1 MTTSEATFLDEWTT
15 HPLGKTVR
23 VAIAVV
29 GLATATVVLLRAT
42 LTTDAVGFMVVLGA
56 SLAAASIRAALRPS
70 MARLAILTA
79 VLVVIP
85 IAGRLI

>member
-1 MTTSEATFLDEWTT
+1 MTTTEATFLKEWTA

-23 VAIAVV
+23 IAIAVV
-29 GLATATVVLLRAT
+29 GLATSTVVLLLAT
-42 LTTDAVGFMVVLGA
+42 LTSDAVWFMVVLGV
-56 SLAAASIRAALRPS
+56 SMAAASIRAALHPS
-70 MARLAILTA
+70 ISRLAILTA